1 MRTGEAKSNIVQ
13 GRRERK
19 YLPRLRADT
28 CQGLLTKKLLNL
40 DWTIKIERRRQVG
53 GNMSRQERNS
63 VRSDIM
69 VEEGWVD
76 TLKKEVI
83 EYTVDRDRHKEML
96 SVFENVRTVLQD
108 IIDRVDADNSL
119 KNFSDAEIK
128 YLKRTLKQVEKLVG
142 RE

>member
-1 MRTGEAKSNIVQ
+1 
-13 GRRERK
+13 
-19 YLPRLRADT
+19 
-28 CQGLLTKKLLNL
+28 
-40 DWTIKIERRRQVG
+40 
-53 GNMSRQERNS
+53 MSRQERNS

-83 EYTVDRDRHKEML
+83 EYTVDRDRTQEML
-96 SVFENVRTVLQD
+96 RVFGKVRTVLQD

-128 YLKRTLKQVEKLVG
+128 LLKETQAKVVRIVGEKK
-142 RE
+142 